1 MIIKVI
7 GKQHRAGTSKKTGKP
22 YDFSEIYFLGEDRY
36 VEGKMGMS
44 CIVDPSQ
51 VPFAQIVVG
60 GEYVAEFGPSGRLDT
75 FEPKK

>member
-22 YDFSEIYFLGEDRY
+22 YDFSEVYFLGEDRW
-36 VEGKMGMS
+36 VEGQVGQS

-60 GEYVAEFGPSGRLDT
+60 GEYVAEFGPGGSLVSFKR
-75 FEPKK
+75 K